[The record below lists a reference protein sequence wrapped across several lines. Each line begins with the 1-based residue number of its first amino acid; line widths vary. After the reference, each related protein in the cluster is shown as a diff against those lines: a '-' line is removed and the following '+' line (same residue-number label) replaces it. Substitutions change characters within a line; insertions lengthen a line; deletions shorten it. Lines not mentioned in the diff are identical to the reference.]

1 MQRWQ
6 IALRTLIR
14 RPGYTV
20 TAMLMLIMGIGATTT
35 LFSLVDTVLLKPLP
49 YPDSDR
55 LVTVY
60 ETQPSKSDQENLIA
74 PARLVDWARM
84 NQTFDALSAMYTEN
98 VTDTSVTEP
107 ERLAG
112 RRVAFGYFDV
122 LATKP
127 LLGRTFHSDEEV
139 YGGPSVAVISY
150 GMWTRRYGRT
160 RRSSGNAW

>member
-98 VTDTSVTEP
+98 VTDTSGTEP

-112 RRVAFGYFDV
+112 RRVALGYFDV
-122 LATKP
+122 LAPNRSLVGPFIPTKKSTADHWSP
-127 LLGRTFHSDEEV
+127 
-139 YGGPSVAVISY
+139 
-150 GMWTRRYGRT
+150 
-160 RRSSGNAW
+160 